1 MAAKVIIYGKSGW
14 PFSQQARSAYGK
26 DAQYVDVLVE
36 RGKLEE
42 MLKLSKGVRSVP
54 VIVEG
59 EKVTIGYGGS
69 WAVWGLIVGEHQHG
83 LFKVKRNSLL
93 KNTDSNI
100 ISLSA

>member
-1 MAAKVIIYGKSGW
+1 MAEKVIIYGKKGW
-14 PFSQQARSAYGK
+14 PFSGQARSAYGK
-26 DAQYVDVLVE
+26 DAQYVDVLME
-36 RGKLEE
+36 KGQLEE
-42 MLKLSKGVRSVP
+42 MLKLSNGVRSVP

-69 WAVWGLIVGEHQHG
+69 WAVWGLIVGEHHHR

-100 ISLSA
+100 ISWNA